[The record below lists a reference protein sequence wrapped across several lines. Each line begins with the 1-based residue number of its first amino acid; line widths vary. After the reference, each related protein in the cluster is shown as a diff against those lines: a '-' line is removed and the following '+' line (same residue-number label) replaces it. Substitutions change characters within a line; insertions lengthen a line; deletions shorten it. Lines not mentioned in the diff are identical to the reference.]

1 MDLTG
6 FDRSTRISSRSVL
19 IHGKLWIPHLCK
31 AYYEELIKS
40 TVNMHPLVANYIDI
54 DHDWR
59 YLTVLLSYIV
69 IAIIWAPANG
79 KIRRSWSAV
88 NFELLLCNLQITVIS
103 FVIGCEHRL
112 VLPMCI
118 LKIWIDRANLPCIV
132 IDALYQYQMLVPG
145 SECMVPVRE
154 LKGTNVSGTKNRS
167 PCYRCRQ
174 ILVPT

>member
-6 FDRSTRISSRSVL
+6 FDRSTRIWSRSVL
-19 IHGKLWIPHLCK
+19 IHGKLWIPHLRVCK
-31 AYYEELIKS
+31 VYYEELIKS

-69 IAIIWAPANG
+69 IAIIWTCTPTNG

-88 NFELLLCNLQITVIS
+88 NFELLLCKLQITVIS

-118 LKIWIDRANLPCIV
+118 LKIGIDIELIS
-132 IDALYQYQMLVPG
+132 LVSWSMPG
-145 SECMVPVRE
+145 TSMR
-154 LKGTNVSGTKNRS
+154 T
-167 PCYRCRQ
+167 
-174 ILVPT
+174 

>member
-6 FDRSTRISSRSVL
+6 FDRSTRILSRSVL

-31 AYYEELIKS
+31 VYYEELIKS

-69 IAIIWAPANG
+69 IAIIWTCTPTNG
-79 KIRRSWSAV
+79 KIHRSWSAV
-88 NFELLLCNLQITVIS
+88 NFEMLLCKLQITVIS

-118 LKIWIDRANLPCIV
+118 LKIGIDIELISLVSWSMPGTSIKCRYPVAS
-132 IDALYQYQMLVPG
+132 AWYQY
-145 SECMVPVRE
+145 EN
-154 LKGTNVSGTKNRS
+154 LKGTNGSGTKNRS
-167 PCYRCRQ
+167 PCYGYR
-174 ILVPT
+174 